1 MKNKHKNIIL
11 ISLITLSFCIAFW
24 FIGFIFFTNSIF
36 SAIEPKE
43 TLAAPKFTSQ
53 DEKNYIN
60 SLFNHNKDDFVEY
73 TTYDSTQKFDVRLI
87 ALYLPQFH
95 PFAENNNWHG
105 KGFTEWFNSTK
116 AKPLFTS
123 HHQPKLPIDVGFYDL
138 THDDVMYR
146 QIELAKNYGIGG
158 FAFYYYWFSG
168 KKLMDKPLNNFLNN
182 KELDFPFCIHWAN
195 ESWSKRWDGGGKELL
210 IKQEFNRADFKPFA
224 EDLFTYFKDKR
235 YIRINNR
242 PLFIVYRP
250 AIFSQE
256 LFIEFTKYLR
266 SYARQN
272 NEEEPYIIAT
282 KQFNFW
288 EDPKN
293 WGLDAITDFDIN
305 NIPGLAT
312 KDIPLVADDL
322 KVKIY
327 DWKSYVEQEKIRR
340 DYQYKTFKT
349 IFPRWDNTPR
359 KAYSGAL
366 IFDGSTP
373 DIYGKWLQIALE
385 ETRLNLKNDE
395 RIIFINAWNEWAEG
409 AILEP
414 DTKYGYAYL
423 DTTRK
428 VLENKF
434 TPKKRSSKK
443 TGIAVLTGGRN
454 RISEAMVMLNQG
466 KGERLLISGVKPG
479 ISLNLLTA
487 RKDIKVESILPIDLG
502 YTAKDTVGNAKE
514 IKVWAD
520 KHQLEKIYI
529 VSSFYHIPRVKQEI
543 EKYIKDKQI
552 EYISTPSDF
561 VSRTWWKNFGSFKF
575 LSIEYTKF
583 LIVFIQYKVLGL

>member
-24 FIGFIFFTNSIF
+24 FIGFISFTNSIF

-43 TLAAPKFTSQ
+43 TSKAPKFTSQ

-60 SLFNHNKDDFVEY
+60 SLFNYNKDDFVEY

-116 AKPLFTS
+116 AKPLFIG

-195 ESWSKRWDGGGKELL
+195 ESWSKSWDGSGKELL

-224 EDLFTYFKDKR
+224 EDLFRYFKDKR

-434 TPKKRSSKK
+434 TSPKRSSKK

-454 RISEAMVMLNQG
+454 RISEAMAMLNQG

-520 KHQLEKIYI
+520 NHQLEKIYI

>member
-1 MKNKHKNIIL
+1 M
-11 ISLITLSFCIAFW
+11 
-24 FIGFIFFTNSIF
+24 
-36 SAIEPKE
+36 
-43 TLAAPKFTSQ
+43 
-53 DEKNYIN
+53 
-60 SLFNHNKDDFVEY
+60 
-73 TTYDSTQKFDVRLI
+73 
-87 ALYLPQFH
+87 
-95 PFAENNNWHG
+95 
-105 KGFTEWFNSTK
+105 
-116 AKPLFTS
+116 
-123 HHQPKLPIDVGFYDL
+123 
-138 THDDVMYR
+138 
-146 QIELAKNYGIGG
+146 
-158 FAFYYYWFSG
+158 
-168 KKLMDKPLNNFLNN
+168 
-182 KELDFPFCIHWAN
+182 
-195 ESWSKRWDGGGKELL
+195 
-210 IKQEFNRADFKPFA
+210 
-224 EDLFTYFKDKR
+224 
-235 YIRINNR
+235 
-242 PLFIVYRP
+242 
-250 AIFSQE
+250 
-256 LFIEFTKYLR
+256 
-266 SYARQN
+266 ARQHI
-272 NEEEPYIIAT
+272 Y
-282 KQFNFW
+282 
-288 EDPKN
+288 
-293 WGLDAITDFDIN
+293 GLD
-305 NIPGLAT
+305 T